1 VFQEDDM
8 PRAKTV
14 VPGRARRRRIL
25 REARGYVG
33 GRHRLYRT
41 AAETR
46 LRALQFAYRDRRQR
60 KRVFRALWIT
70 RINAA
75 ARIHGLSYSKFVS
88 GLKRA
93 GITLDRKVLA
103 DVAVNDPAGFA
114 ALAEKA
120 KEPA

>member
-1 VFQEDDM
+1 M

-14 VPGRARRRRIL
+14 VPGRARRKRVL
-25 REARGYVG
+25 RESRGYLG
-33 GRHRLYRT
+33 GRSRLYRT

-88 GLKRA
+88 GLRDA
-93 GITLDRKVLA
+93 GVTLDRKILA
-103 DVAVNDPAGFA
+103 DVAVRDPAGFA
-114 ALAEKA
+114 VLAEKA
-120 KEPA
+120 KGPA

>member
-1 VFQEDDM
+1 M

-14 VPGRARRRRIL
+14 VPGRARRKRVL

-33 GRHRLYRT
+33 GRSRLYRT

-88 GLKRA
+88 GLRNA
-93 GITLDRKVLA
+93 GVTLDRKMLA
-103 DVAVNDPAGFA
+103 DVAVRDPAGFA

-120 KEPA
+120 KEPV

>member
-1 VFQEDDM
+1 M
-8 PRAKTV
+8 PRAKSV

-46 LRALQFAYRDRRQR
+46 LRALQYAYSDRRQR
-60 KRVFRALWIT
+60 KGQFRSLWIA

-75 ARIHGLSYSKFVS
+75 ARVHGLSYSRFVS
-88 GLKRA
+88 GLRSA
-93 GITLDRKVLA
+93 GVTLDRKILA
-103 DVAVNDPAGFA
+103 DVAVRDPEGFA

-120 KEPA
+120 KGPVE

>member
-1 VFQEDDM
+1 M

-14 VPGRARRRRIL
+14 VPGRARRRRVL

-33 GRHRLYRT
+33 GRSRLYRT

-60 KRVFRALWIT
+60 KRQFRALWIT

-88 GLKRA
+88 GLRKA
-93 GITLDRKVLA
+93 GITLDRKMLA
-103 DVAVNDPAGFA
+103 DVAVSDPAGFA

>member
-1 VFQEDDM
+1 M
-8 PRAKTV
+8 PRARTV
-14 VPGRARRRRIL
+14 VPGRARRKRIL
-25 REARGYVG
+25 REAKGYVG
-33 GRHRLYRT
+33 GRSRLYRT

-88 GLKRA
+88 GLRKA
-93 GITLDRKVLA
+93 GVTLDRKVLA
-103 DVAVNDPAGFA
+103 DVAATDPAGFA

-120 KEPA
+120 KGGA